1 MPVFNSH
8 TDRVAL
14 IQRLDTR
21 PGLLIACYCAAWCDT
36 CTQYRQPFEA
46 LAERLTDCTF
56 IWIDIEESPELL
68 GDEDVENFPTILLQD
83 DRGTLFFGTQ
93 LPHIQHLERLIQSVQ
108 DPARVAL
115 SGGPGDLV
123 SHLVN
128 FDV

>member
-93 LPHIQHLERLIQSVQ
+93 LPHIQHLERLIQSAQ
-108 DPARVAL
+108 DPARAAL
-115 SGGPGDLV
+115 PGGPGDLDA
-123 SHLVN
+123 LMRAAA
-128 FDV
+128 

>member
-1 MPVFNSH
+1 MPVFNPH
-8 TDRVAL
+8 VDRHAL
-14 IQRLDTR
+14 IQRLDTH

-36 CTQYRQPFEA
+36 CTQYRPPFEA

-56 IWIDIEESPELL
+56 IWIDIEECPELL

-108 DPARVAL
+108 DPARAAL
-115 SGGPGDLV
+115 SGGPGNLDALV
-123 SHLVN
+123 RAAA
-128 FDV
+128 